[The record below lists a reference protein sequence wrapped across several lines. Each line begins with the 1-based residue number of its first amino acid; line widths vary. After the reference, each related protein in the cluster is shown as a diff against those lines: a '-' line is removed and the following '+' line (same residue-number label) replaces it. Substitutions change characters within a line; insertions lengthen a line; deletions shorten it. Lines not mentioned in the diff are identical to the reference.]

1 MPTKDKKREQVR
13 GSAKL
18 TDQASFNQFLP
29 ARLNPIQHELAVAL
43 REIGRVKRTLF
54 IIEWLLAA
62 DMQRRTQ
69 IGRNKGDAHHALK
82 NALRMGRQGK
92 IRDRTTEG
100 QHFRMAGL
108 NLLTAIII
116 YWNTKH
122 LGQAV
127 ASQPRDGLNCSPDL
141 LAHISPLGWAHIL
154 LTGEYRWP
162 KR

>member
-1 MPTKDKKREQVR
+1 M
-13 GSAKL
+13 
-18 TDQASFNQFLP
+18 
-29 ARLNPIQHELAVAL
+29 AL

-100 QHFRMAGL
+100 QHLGMVVL
-108 NLLTAIII
+108 NLLTTIIF
-116 YWNTKH
+116 Y
-122 LGQAV
+122 
-127 ASQPRDGLNCSPDL
+127 
-141 LAHISPLGWAHIL
+141 
-154 LTGEYRWP
+154 
-162 KR
+162 